1 MSRPR
6 RYHNMLINIPIS
18 VGELFDKISILEIKT
33 RKIKDK
39 NNLKVIKFEL
49 SELRKIIKNKKL
61 NKSYNKI
68 QYQKLLNIN
77 NRLWSIEDNKRKCE
91 LTKNFDQKFIELA
104 RKVYLLNDKRAE
116 IKNNININSGS
127 RIREVKSYK
136 KY

>member
-1 MSRPR
+1 MKISV
-6 RYHNMLINIPIS
+6 PIS

-33 RKIKDK
+33 KKIKDK
-39 NNLKVIKFEL
+39 TNLKVIKFEL
-49 SELRKIIKNKKL
+49 LELKRIIKNKKL
-61 NKSYNKI
+61 NKSFNKI
-68 QYQKLLNIN
+68 QYQKLLKIN
-77 NRLWSIEDNKRKCE
+77 NRLWSIEDNKRKYE
-91 LTKNFDQKFIELA
+91 VTKKFDKKFIELA

>member
-1 MSRPR
+1 MKISV
-6 RYHNMLINIPIS
+6 PIS

-33 RKIKDK
+33 KKIKDK
-39 NNLKVIKFEL
+39 SNLKIIKFEL
-49 SELRKIIKNKKL
+49 SELKKIINNKKL

-68 QYQKLLNIN
+68 QYQKLLKIN
-77 NRLWSIEDNKRKCE
+77 NRLWSIEDNKRKYE
-91 LTKNFDQKFIELA
+91 VTKKFDKKFIELA

-116 IKNNININSGS
+116 IKNKININSGS

>member
-1 MSRPR
+1 MKISV
-6 RYHNMLINIPIS
+6 PIS

-39 NNLKVIKFEL
+39 NNLKIIKFEL
-49 SELRKIIKNKKL
+49 SELKKIINKKKL

-68 QYQKLLNIN
+68 QYQKLLKIN
-77 NRLWSIEDNKRKCE
+77 NRLWSIEDNKRKYE
-91 LTKNFDQKFIELA
+91 VTKKFDKKFIELA

-116 IKNNININSGS
+116 IKNKININSGS
-127 RIREVKSYK
+127 KIREVKSYK

>member
-91 LTKNFDQKFIELA
+91 LTKKFDQKFIELA